1 MHQNPKKKGKG
12 TRVSRSLTKFLIDG
26 STCGSHYTL
35 HVTVSKVMQMIIRNN
50 ITPAMNSEDRL
61 YQAVWI

>member
-1 MHQNPKKKGKG
+1 
-12 TRVSRSLTKFLIDG
+12 
-26 STCGSHYTL
+26 
-35 HVTVSKVMQMIIRNN
+35 MQMIIRNN